1 MSEVAHIYPYSMLN
15 PSSARPPEFDFWDT
29 LKRFWSDDRIQ
40 KWRNAIF
47 PDQNS
52 PDKGVETCSNLMCLS
67 RDAHGCWA
75 KGYFA
80 LKPIQLSDDKKCL
93 EVEFH
98 WMPQYR
104 YSSNVDILTPPKSS
118 EGLDGRPDIML
129 FHIPT
134 KRPICSGD
142 KISLKTDD
150 PEMLPLPHFA
160 LLEMQ
165 WILQRVAAMS
175 AAAEIYDDFDND
187 DDDAMALRNE
197 WDPCGEDEWDS
208 DIEDETWNSYEESP
222 PMKAGQISPPTS
234 PLCPP
239 SPSPLPKSNIR
250 SDYILPRPA
259 ENPGIKMISSSQG

>member
-1 MSEVAHIYPYSMLN
+1 M
-15 PSSARPPEFDFWDT
+15 
-29 LKRFWSDDRIQ
+29 RI
-40 KWRNAIF
+40 
-47 PDQNS
+47 
-52 PDKGVETCSNLMCLS
+52 GV
-67 RDAHGCWA
+67 GQ

-104 YSSNVDILTPPKSS
+104 YSSKVDILTPPKSS

-150 PEMLPLPHFA
+150 PETLPLPHFA

-165 WILQRVAAMS
+165 WTLQRVAAMS
-175 AAAEIYDDFDND
+175 AA
-187 DDDAMALRNE
+187 
-197 WDPCGEDEWDS
+197 
-208 DIEDETWNSYEESP
+208 
-222 PMKAGQISPPTS
+222 
-234 PLCPP
+234 
-239 SPSPLPKSNIR
+239 
-250 SDYILPRPA
+250 
-259 ENPGIKMISSSQG
+259 PGIYCEGVRTEN